1 MTYLEKFFQMSMTHN
16 LLGKNFFSSLGTE
29 KKIFQTLFHFTRFFS
44 CQIFFSNWFFFF
56 AHFDMIAKFIRN
68 VGKCAKKQSV
78 VIIVLTN
85 LFGKKSPRV
94 NKIFFQVTLVEKGH
108 LGNISRPWPSASASK
123 TFPWCPFSTS
133 VTWKKI
139 LFTLGL
145 FFLTICPDN
154 YDNKILFLHST
165 GSQEQDYDPSSSF
178 GDDFFQEEEDY
189 LENDSKEKSFKVHI

>member
-1 MTYLEKFFQMSMTHN
+1 
-16 LLGKNFFSSLGTE
+16 
-29 KKIFQTLFHFTRFFS
+29 
-44 CQIFFSNWFFFF
+44 
-56 AHFDMIAKFIRN
+56 MIAKFIRN

-94 NKIFFQVTLVEKGH
+94 NKNFFQVTLVEKGH

-133 VTWKKI
+133 VTWKKF
-139 LFTLGL
+139 LFTLGQ

-154 YDNKILFLHST
+154 FDNKILLLHTIYVFQVSRWWWHFFMTTFNRNWVFPWNWSFLRVLY
-165 GSQEQDYDPSSSF
+165 QMKDKALRIEF
-178 GDDFFQEEEDY
+178 
-189 LENDSKEKSFKVHI
+189 LL

>member
-1 MTYLEKFFQMSMTHN
+1 
-16 LLGKNFFSSLGTE
+16 
-29 KKIFQTLFHFTRFFS
+29 
-44 CQIFFSNWFFFF
+44 
-56 AHFDMIAKFIRN
+56 MIAKFIRN

-133 VTWKKI
+133 VTWKNF
-139 LFTLGL
+139 LFTLGQ
-145 FFLTICPDN
+145 FFLTNCYDN
-154 YDNKILFLHST
+154 YDNKILFLDCSGLFCGQQNCSNFFPET
-165 GSQEQDYDPSSSF
+165 FLLGKKNNFNFNSNCPEK
-178 GDDFFQEEEDY
+178 FFQLYGKIFPTVRKNFSGQFTHFSEFFY
-189 LENDSKEKSFKVHI
+189 IQIFFFQYFFCFF

>member
-1 MTYLEKFFQMSMTHN
+1 MGKKLVLKWLKKCLENFFFQPRH
-16 LLGKNFFSSLGTE
+16 GKKNFPNTFSFYQ
-29 KKIFQTLFHFTRFFS
+29 IFLLP
-44 CQIFFSNWFFFF
+44 IFFSNSFFFF
-56 AHFDMIAKFIRN
+56 AQFNMIANFIRN

-133 VTWKKI
+133 VTWKKF
-139 LFTLGL
+139 LFTLGQ

-154 YDNKILFLHST
+154 FDNKILFFT
-165 GSQEQDYDPSSSF
+165 
-178 GDDFFQEEEDY
+178 
-189 LENDSKEKSFKVHI
+189 SKFHC